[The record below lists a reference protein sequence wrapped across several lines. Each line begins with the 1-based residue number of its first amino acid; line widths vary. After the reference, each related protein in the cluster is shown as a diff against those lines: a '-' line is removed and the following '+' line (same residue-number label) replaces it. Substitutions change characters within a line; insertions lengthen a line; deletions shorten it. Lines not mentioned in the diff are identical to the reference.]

1 MQTENEKELFRALTT
16 PRHNPKAARNLDRYL
31 DIVRKFEADKTDEE
45 LDALS
50 DAEYEAITGELF
62 RQAGLTQSD
71 RGDLLE
77 AWMDRGDA
85 KAEVRTIN

>member
-1 MQTENEKELFRALTT
+1 MQTENEFLRALTT
-16 PRHNPKAARNLDRYL
+16 PRHNPTAASNLDRYL

-45 LDALS
+45 PEALT
-50 DAEYEAITGELF
+50 DAEYEAITSELF

-77 AWMDRGDA
+77 AWMDKGDT
-85 KAEVRTIN
+85 KVEVRTIN